1 MEKIKSMLNN
11 PIVSILDVRNPMEF
25 EMERIEE
32 SINIP
37 LGELMNRI
45 EEVKKLPKPI
55 IIHCLSGGRSA
66 AAVNLLIQAGIEDV
80 YNGGGLD
87 TMKNMM
93 YGKV

>member
-1 MEKIKSMLNN
+1 MENIKSMLNN